1 MSWLSA
7 LSGETYSTL
16 VPCPGAFTS
25 RSMAHRNAVSVLP
38 EPVGAKISVWRPSAI
53 GGQPIACARVGSRN
67 DRSNQ
72 SLTGAE
78 KVFRT
83 VCARVTH
90 EPQMLAARRAGRLP
104 GCSSTSSVPAQPG
117 QFPGWGATVRS
128 APRLTRATNG
138 CARRCWW
145 TGGCWWMPAPMP
157 TGSCAALGVVPEAV
171 VVTHS
176 HHDHTLGLHEL
187 AKLRLPLYL
196 TKATER
202 EIRKLFP
209 RLDYRITHIAPGIP
223 VDLGEGLEL
232 RAFDVE
238 HGSTPT
244 LGLRLQRDGRS
255 VAYMPDL
262 GAPPASKLA
271 RNADLAVVDGS
282 SRSRPVGG
290 HLPMEQMIAVA
301 AKLRP
306 GRTLFTHIGHRTGTQ
321 VELEEWLPEGFGVAY
336 DGLQVDV

>member
-1 MSWLSA
+1 MLIDF
-7 LSGETYSTL
+7 LG
-16 VPCPGAFTS
+16 
-25 RSMAHRNAVSVLP
+25 
-38 EPVGAKISVWRPSAI
+38 
-53 GGQPIACARVGSRN
+53 
-67 DRSNQ
+67 
-72 SLTGAE
+72 TGAAWPIPRLGCDCE
-78 KVFRT
+78 QCTSTDPRDERLRSSLLVDR
-83 VCARVTH
+83 RVLVDAG
-90 EPQMLAARRAGRLP
+90 PDAYRQLRRA
-104 GCSSTSSVPAQPG
+104 
-117 QFPGWGATVRS
+117 
-128 APRLTRATNG
+128 
-138 CARRCWW
+138 
-145 TGGCWWMPAPMP
+145 
-157 TGSCAALGVVPEAV
+157 GVVPEAV

-196 TKATER
+196 TKASER

-209 RLDYRITHIAPGIP
+209 RLDYRIMHIAPGIP

-290 HLPMEQMIAVA
+290 HLPMEQMLAVA

-321 VELEEWLPEGFGVAY
+321 VELEEWLPDGFGVAY